1 VNALNLL
8 ADLMPFSTAT
18 ECKQNIVAIIAN
30 VAGKLGN
37 TRTVCKKHYIHPR
50 LLEAYEEGNIEP
62 YLEELRAGRNKNKS
76 GELHN
81 DEKVLLQF
89 MEDQKK

>member
-1 VNALNLL
+1 
-8 ADLMPFSTAT
+8 
-18 ECKQNIVAIIAN
+18 
-30 VAGKLGN
+30 
-37 TRTVCKKHYIHPR
+37 